1 MPKFRIGGVWSIVW
15 FCVLSVSLAWAV
27 AAPLWLGN
35 GIYDTKLP
43 VIASFM
49 MFTPT
54 VAVLVIALAERR
66 IRSFSSDVGLWPINR
81 PGKFVVAIVLS
92 YVIPLGLILQAPFI
106 GTWLGV
112 FPGDLENYTI
122 LHILAGEEGPFQYL
136 LGQAGLIAVASLMNS
151 VLALGEEIGWR
162 GWLWSRLQAYGQLIS
177 IVISGGIWG
186 IWHAPLILLG
196 YNYPFATGPWG
207 VMAMCGMC
215 IVFGAFLG
223 WLRNFSDSVWPAAL
237 AHGVFNASVGLVSLF
252 IVMGAPLDTTQA
264 SILGWSGWLLP
275 TLVIAVMLLCG
286 AYNLKRTTNLSTIR

>member
-1 MPKFRIGGVWSIVW
+1 MAHQSSWKICSRNCPVLCHSARTDPSGTIHRYVAGSLSGRSGELHDLAYPRWRSRAVPVPPGTGRTDSCRESHEFRA
-15 FCVLSVSLAWAV
+15 C
-27 AAPLWLGN
+27 P
-35 GIYDTKLP
+35 
-43 VIASFM
+43 
-49 MFTPT
+49 
-54 VAVLVIALAERR
+54 R
-66 IRSFSSDVGLWPINR
+66 
-81 PGKFVVAIVLS
+81 
-92 YVIPLGLILQAPFI
+92 
-106 GTWLGV
+106 
-112 FPGDLENYTI
+112 
-122 LHILAGEEGPFQYL
+122 
-136 LGQAGLIAVASLMNS
+136 
-151 VLALGEEIGWR
+151 EEIGWR